1 MADNATS
8 PEGHNDLNGSVAA
21 SVVMEAMQLSND
33 LAENLGQ
40 AGVNF
45 RTAMGWD
52 VQGNEGINAALI
64 GQHLEVYE
72 QEIGKWIESIIRLTE
87 SLPVADEVAFTS
99 VKGNIPPDLTV
110 VQALEGNLIPANE
123 TIETIADW
131 FNSIDDN
138 LDVLYAESLFAQV
151 LISQED
157 IQAPQATSLNEEVT
171 LLLET
176 VGPNRESLGHILSY
190 FE

>member
-1 MADNATS
+1 MANNVTPLA
-8 PEGHNDLNGSVAA
+8 GHNDSNGSAAA
-21 SVVMEAMQLSND
+21 SIVMEAIQLSND

-40 AGVNF
+40 AGVDF
-45 RTAMGWD
+45 RNAMGWD
-52 VQGNEGINAALI
+52 AEGKDGINSSLI
-64 GQHLEVYE
+64 SKHIQTYE
-72 QEIGKWIESIIRLTE
+72 QEVGKWVESVSRLTE
-87 SLPVADEVAFTS
+87 TLPVADEVAFTS

-110 VQALEGNLIPANE
+110 IQALEGNMIPANE

-131 FNSIDDN
+131 FNAIDDN

-151 LISQED
+151 LVAQDEV
-157 IQAPQATSLNEEVT
+157 QAPQTAALHDRITI
-171 LLLET
+171 LLET